1 MSIFVEWRGGEGAFV
16 ASTPS
21 RFPCCVFHICN
32 FDICHETQN
41 RKKFSRDLCYHKI
54 CKPLWPV
61 QQCCEIKM
69 NFSPVRSISYF
80 IYKAESELRSTFSIF

>member
-1 MSIFVEWRGGEGAFV
+1 MSIFVECRGGEGAFV
-16 ASTPS
+16 VSTHPALS
-21 RFPCCVFHICN
+21 KPEN
-32 FDICHETQN
+32 
-41 RKKFSRDLCYHKI
+41 FSRDLCYHKI